1 MTPPGSTLIG
11 HPGGGRAGL
20 LGVAAGILGAGS
32 MPHEEVAALLLPMV
46 RRAVRSERGP
56 AALISWLRH
65 RCGPPPARERPEEA
79 ARLAE
84 DLARLLSDAAG
95 EPADTV
101 ADT

>member
-11 HPGGGRAGL
+11 HPGGGGL
-20 LGVAAGILGAGS
+20 LEVAAEIMGAGAA
-32 MPHEEVAALLLPMV
+32 PHEEVAALLLPMV
-46 RRAVRSERGP
+46 RRAVRGARGP

-65 RCGPPPARERPEEA
+65 RPAPAVRRPEPT

-95 EPADTV
+95 SPADTL